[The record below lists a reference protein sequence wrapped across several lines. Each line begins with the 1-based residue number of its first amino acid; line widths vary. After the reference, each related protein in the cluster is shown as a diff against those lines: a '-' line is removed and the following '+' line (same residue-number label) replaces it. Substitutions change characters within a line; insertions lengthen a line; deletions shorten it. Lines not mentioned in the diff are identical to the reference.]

1 MGGCNID
8 TAFSRADSDFSMS
21 LLKNWRT
28 LVAHNPDFALDEGG
42 ASKYPAIA
50 AAIATYES
58 TLSDWKEVAPGGTG
72 GRRGPPTGC
81 ALLVLLLLT
90 KGTATGAVQA
100 ALNDHMVLKS
110 RKTKRTTLHDK
121 HKIERKVREHH
132 RKQRRDARRGVGKA
146 GRKKKDPGIPASWP
160 FKAQLIA
167 EQQAQREAQLAA
179 QAAAREFKR
188 AERAAAKRA
197 EEAAAAASHEAARE
211 RRTAKRR
218 AAAFSP
224 LHEVL
229 ADAGLVLILL
239 DARDPAACRCEPLEA
254 ALRDCGKPY
263 LLVLSRA
270 DAAGA
275 AAGTLR
281 VGVVGFDGVGK
292 RALLRVVRA
301 QAERGGGALD
311 WLDRPARLQS
321 LAGSLGVNDLLL
333 RRAPAEALPQPL
345 LSVGSIVERC
355 ARRPLLRHLQIA
367 SFTDEADFVS
377 RYAARVG
384 AADND
389 AAALAARSLL
399 CAAALSCCDGAAEA
413 ELGGVCAAA
422 EGFVVLTAGEPE
434 EIDLSVEE
442 EEWGAGDIG
451 EAGEESGE
459 EGEEEESEEEEED
472 SGEEEDMED
481 DDEE

>member
-1 MGGCNID
+1 M
-8 TAFSRADSDFSMS
+8 
-21 LLKNWRT
+21 
-28 LVAHNPDFALDEGG
+28 VNPG
-42 ASKYPAIA
+42 K
-50 AAIATYES
+50 
-58 TLSDWKEVAPGGTG
+58 
-72 GRRGPPTGC
+72 
-81 ALLVLLLLT
+81 
-90 KGTATGAVQA
+90 
-100 ALNDHMVLKS
+100 VLKA

-270 DAAGA
+270 DAVPEAAARAQLEWLRGRAPALPLALPEGSPPHGLDALLSVLRAQAGA
-275 AAGTLR
+275 AAGPMEAGPGAGPLR

-384 AADND
+384 AADDD
-389 AAALAARSLL
+389 AAALAVLRHWSRGEMPWHAAPPQEDEAGGDEAAAAAEARSLL

-413 ELGGVCAAA
+413 ELGGACAAA